1 MYLYAFY
8 VIIFTKMNTR
18 EEVFSLY
25 NKLNILLEREYEF
38 LKKADIDG
46 AFSILEEENKIIS
59 LIESFPKKKYVLT
72 DKDRENFSRI
82 INICME
88 KRKRNEAFVKK
99 LKDTLKNDILEMEK
113 NKEAI
118 KSYFNEKIVAPKFI
132 DKRR

>member
-1 MYLYAFY
+1 
-8 VIIFTKMNTR
+8 MNTR

-38 LKKADIDG
+38 LKKVDIDG

-59 LIESFPKKKYVLT
+59 LIESFPKEKYVLT
-72 DKDRENFSRI
+72 DKDRENLSRI

-88 KRKRNEAFVKK
+88 KRKRNEAFIKK
-99 LKDTLKNDILEMEK
+99 LKDTLKNNILEMKK
-113 NKEAI
+113 NKEVI
-118 KSYFNEKIVAPKFI
+118 KSYFNEKVVAPKFI

>member
-1 MYLYAFY
+1 
-8 VIIFTKMNTR
+8 MNTR